1 MSESKTEKSNPALF
15 DANAASEREYAA
27 WLANVEH
34 EVIIPLKWVLLV
46 LCVFYW
52 LWSRDWALPPTAAFG
67 LFFLFSMTTLSQH
80 YFFGRDRITPRQVR
94 PFVVGSY
101 FVDGLF
107 VCFAI
112 AVDTLAEQGS
122 SGHPIISDYFSLFI
136 LLVLRGFALFRTR
149 TQNFVG
155 FLFVSCL
162 FFIIA
167 WFQVRTS
174 GILEYLLALQKLIL
188 IWGVMLL
195 TQTFISLIAEQ
206 KEEEFRARERQL
218 RSASLASL
226 GDLSAGVAHE
236 INNPI
241 GIIKTYAE
249 YLARSVPEGDA
260 MQEDFQTIRNEA
272 ERCQEIVR
280 RMLDFS
286 NPHLGDFAPVDIAA
300 LMEELVSFVFHEGR
314 ADRVSASL
322 SSQDAIPLVNGDS
335 VQLKQ
340 AFMNILLNARQIL
353 SDVAEDASRGDFA
366 GSVRVSISRAAG
378 PRPPVLVEI
387 EDNGPGI
394 DPADAEK
401 LFEPFYT
408 RRKKG
413 TGLGLSITRRIIEA
427 HGGTIR
433 VAPRPHQGGTV
444 VTVQLPIA
452 DEEKA

>member
-1 MSESKTEKSNPALF
+1 MNKSDGKNDAPALF

-27 WLANVEH
+27 WLGGVEYS
-34 EVIIPLKWVLLV
+34 VIVPLKWVLLA

-52 LWSRDWALPPTAAFG
+52 LWSRDWGFPPTAAFA
-67 LFFLFSMTTLSQH
+67 LFFLFAMFTIAQH

-101 FVDGLF
+101 FADGLF
-107 VCFAI
+107 VCASIAI
-112 AVDTLAEQGS
+112 DALSEQGPL
-122 SGHPIISDYFSLFI
+122 GHPIISDFFFLFI

-149 TQNFVG
+149 TQNFIG
-155 FLFVSCL
+155 FLYVSAL

-174 GILEYLLALQKLIL
+174 GIMDYLVALQKLVL

-195 TQTFISLIAEQ
+195 TQAFIGLVAEQ
-206 KEEEFRARERQL
+206 KEEEIRARERQL

-226 GDLSAGVAHE
+226 GDLAAGVAHE

-249 YLARSVPEGDA
+249 YLSRSVPAGDA

-286 NPHLGDFAPVDIAA
+286 NPHVGDFRMLDVRA
-300 LMEELVSFVFHEGR
+300 LLEELVAFVFHEGR
-314 ADRVSASL
+314 GDRVGATITH
-322 SSQDAIPLVNGDS
+322 QDSIPLINGDA

-340 AFMNILLNARQIL
+340 AFMNIMLNARQIL
-353 SDVAEDASRGDFA
+353 SDCAEDAARGDFA
-366 GSVRVSISRAAG
+366 GVVRIHVSRAAG
-378 PRPPVLVEI
+378 PRPPVVIEI
-387 EDNGPGI
+387 ADNGPGI
-394 DPADAEK
+394 DAADAEK

-408 RRKKG
+408 RRRKG

-427 HGGTIR
+427 HGGTILA
-433 VAPRPHQGGTV
+433 APRPQGGTV

>member
-1 MSESKTEKSNPALF
+1 MSDTQGDRANPALL
-15 DANAASEREYAA
+15 DARAIGEREYAA
-27 WLANVEH
+27 WLGSVEH
-34 EVIIPLKWVLLV
+34 GVIIPLKWVLLT
-46 LCVFYW
+46 LCTFYW
-52 LWSRDWALPPTAAFG
+52 LWSRDWGLPPTAAFA
-67 LFFLFSMTTLSQH
+67 LFFLFTMTTLAQH
-80 YFFGRDRITPRQVR
+80 YFFGRDRITPSQVR
-94 PFVVGSY
+94 PFVLGSY
-101 FVDGLF
+101 FMDGLF
-107 VCFAI
+107 VCFTI
-112 AVDTLAEQGS
+112 AVDTLSEQGAL
-122 SGHPIISDYFSLFI
+122 GPPIISDYFTLFI

-155 FLFVSCL
+155 FLFVSAL

-174 GILEYLLALQKLIL
+174 GILEYLLALQKLVL

-195 TQTFISLIAEQ
+195 TQAFIGLVAEQ
-206 KEEEFRARERQL
+206 KEEEIRARERQL

-241 GIIKTYAE
+241 GIIKTYAD
-249 YLARSVPEGDA
+249 YLARSVPAGDA

-286 NPHLGDFAPVDIAA
+286 NPQVGDFKPVD
-300 LMEELVSFVFHEGR
+300 LVTLLEELVSFVFHEGR
-314 ADRVSASL
+314 ADGVNATL
-322 SSQDAIPLVNGDS
+322 THQDPIPDVDGDP

-340 AFMNILLNARQIL
+340 AFMNIMMNARQIL
-353 SDVAEDASRGDFA
+353 SDVAEEGSRGDFA
-366 GSVRVSISRAAG
+366 GVVRVHVSRATG

-394 DPADAEK
+394 DPADAER

-413 TGLGLSITRRIIEA
+413 TGLGLSITRRIVEA
-427 HGGTIR
+427 HGGSIR
-433 VAPRPHQGGTV
+433 VAPRAQGGTV

-452 DEEKA
+452 GEEKA